1 MKIDKLNFE
10 EAMAELQKVVE
21 ALDNSNTSL
30 DDSISLYKKGLEL
43 SKYCDEKLSSV
54 EKEIATI
61 ITPDGEKDFVVEGE

>member
-1 MKIDKLNFE
+1 MNINEMTFE
-10 EAMAELQKVVE
+10 EAMNELQRVVN

-43 SKYCDEKLSSV
+43 SKYCDQKLTNV

-61 ITPDGEKDFVVEGE
+61 ITPDGEKDFAVEGE